1 MRASIAKGAAWMV
14 LFRLLDRSIG
24 IVSTAALARLLLPA
38 DFGLVAMAMSII
50 AIIEL
55 ASTFS
60 FEMALIQKAEPSRAH
75 YDTAWTLNLLT
86 GCSGAIVIALA
97 TPAAVSFYGDSRL
110 MPVMLVLAAIWCAA
124 SFENVGTVDF
134 RREMNFSKEF
144 KLMFI
149 RRITAF
155 AATMLAAFTLRSYW
169 ALIIGTVTARVMGL
183 VLSYAMHAFR
193 PRLALA
199 HWREL
204 FAFSG
209 WLVLGNIAGVLIG
222 KVPHFVVGRMFGAP
236 SLGAYSVGSEIAN
249 LAYTELVAPINR
261 AMFPGYSRLID
272 QPEAFRRIC
281 LDATTV
287 ILAVVFPVTVMVAVL
302 AQPIVRVLLGAQW
315 ADAAPIIQF
324 LAVSGAVSAVTSN
337 NVAAYMALGR
347 PRLML
352 VLVGTRL
359 VVLLLG
365 IVWLARPYGIAG
377 VATADFLASAACLA
391 VSVPLLFSTVR
402 ISSADYLRCTWR
414 PLLASVAMG
423 FASWFAVANLP
434 AATSVVAAL
443 WAIAVGALIAVL
455 TYPLTYLALWRA
467 AGKPQTI
474 EVEIARRAAAWLQ
487 SRLRHPR

>member
-1 MRASIAKGAAWMV
+1 MV

-60 FEMALIQKAEPSRAH
+60 FEMALIQKAQPSRAH
-75 YDTAWTLNLLT
+75 YDTAWTLNVLT
-86 GCSGAIVIALA
+86 GSGGAIAIALA
-97 TPAAVSFYGDSRL
+97 TPATVSFYGDERL
-110 MPVMLVLAAIWCAA
+110 MPIMLALAAIWFAA

-155 AATMLAAFTLRSYW
+155 VATMLAAFTLRSYW
-169 ALIIGTVTARVMGL
+169 ALIIGTVTARAMGL
-183 VLSYAMHAFR
+183 VLSYAMHRFR
-193 PRLALA
+193 PRMSLA

-222 KVPHFVVGRMFGAP
+222 KVPHFVVGRLFGAP
-236 SLGAYSVGSEIAN
+236 SLGAYSVGAEIAN
-249 LAYTELVAPINR
+249 LAYTEVVAPINR
-261 AMFPGYSRLID
+261 AMFPGYSRLVD
-272 QPEAFRRIC
+272 QPAAFRRIC

-302 AQPIVRVLLGAQW
+302 AQPIVRLLLGTQW

-337 NVAAYMALGR
+337 NAAAYMALGR

-352 VLVGTRL
+352 VLLGTRL
-359 VVLLLG
+359 AVLLAG
-365 IVWLARPYGIAG
+365 IYWLARPYGIAG
-377 VATADFLASAACLA
+377 VATADFLASLACLG

-402 ISSADYLRCTWR
+402 IRAVDYWRCTWR

-423 FASWFAVANLP
+423 CASWFAVASLP
-434 AATSVVAAL
+434 AATGVGAALWSIAAGALVAAL
-443 WAIAVGALIAVL
+443 I
-455 TYPLTYLALWRA
+455 YPLTYLVLWRLS
-467 AGKPQTI
+467 GRPQTI
-474 EVEIARRAAAWLQ
+474 EVEIAQRAAAWLRN
-487 SRLRHPR
+487 RLSGAR